1 MRNKGRF
8 TAAEELITL
17 GCGELIN
24 ITDKNARHKNV
35 NFPGH
40 EHPWLTIS
48 RTYIKLFNTY
58 FLNIN
63 YE

>member
-1 MRNKGRF
+1 MVLGLGNVGVIMRNNGRF

-40 EHPWLTIS
+40 EHP
-48 RTYIKLFNTY
+48 
-58 FLNIN
+58 
-63 YE
+63 